1 MFESTVS
8 VQIEASVDQVYRRL
22 KDFTRHSEFSGGL
35 ARIEQLSGGP
45 IGVGTRFRAQ
55 ETVPGR
61 YVSYAEI
68 RALQEPHV
76 IAWKAW
82 VAGVMRTEWEFRL
95 TPTANGTRLVQ
106 VSCWEPAGLLGHLML
121 NLHRKLN
128 APRENQRTLDR
139 IKSVLEAEA
148 AAEPMR
154 VAQ

>member
-8 VQIEASVDQVYRRL
+8 VQIEASVNQVYRRL

-68 RALQEPHV
+68 TALQEPHV

-106 VSCWEPAGLLGHLML
+106 VSCWEPAGLLGH
-121 NLHRKLN
+121 
-128 APRENQRTLDR
+128 PD
-139 IKSVLEAEA
+139 
-148 AAEPMR
+148 AEPAPQAECTAR
-154 VAQ
+154 KPADPRSDQVSPGGRGRS